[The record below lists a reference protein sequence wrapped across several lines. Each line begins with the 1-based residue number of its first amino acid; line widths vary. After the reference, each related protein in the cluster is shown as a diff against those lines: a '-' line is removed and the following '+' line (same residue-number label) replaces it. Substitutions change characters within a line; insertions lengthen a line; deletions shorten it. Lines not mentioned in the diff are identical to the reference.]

1 MKITQAQATHHTNF
15 SKAGDWRS
23 CHIYKIVDGKR
34 VCHLCQ
40 CQGDPARMASPPIRA
55 EGGRVSPNHGS
66 ALPACD
72 GRGDRPWLRLRLSPA
87 RCCPG
92 QLAVTHDLLVPDI
105 LLLLTAARCS
115 CSVPATI
122 QLYRLETN
130 QIKMENIG
138 TGGGELAA
146 AGAGLGPGLHHS
158 SYSCDIRHPGHAG
171 LLHPAHHAA
180 HLALQDREKSFSVNH
195 LLELPG
201 QGQAGHMY
209 HDHPLPL
216 PDSVVSDLQRVDQ
229 SRPPE
234 HHRLSSQ
241 QLKLP
246 EG

>member
-1 MKITQAQATHHTNF
+1 
-15 SKAGDWRS
+15 
-23 CHIYKIVDGKR
+23 
-34 VCHLCQ
+34 
-40 CQGDPARMASPPIRA
+40 MASAPTRA
-55 EGGRVSPNHGS
+55 EGGNMSPNHGS
-66 ALPACD
+66 ALRACD
-72 GRGDRPWLRLRLSPA
+72 GEATGRGSGSDCLR
-87 RCCPG
+87 

-138 TGGGELAA
+138 TGGGELA

-229 SRPPE
+229 SRAPE